1 MRLVLFLDSSLKAT
15 VEGGDVPEDVALLED
30 EANKQLVFQTFCWR
44 AALTR
49 RRESMESSIDQD
61 KRLRQEAEERLASKF
76 GSEVV
81 FEGISSATV
90 AQEEEVEPKKEK
102 KDWKQNEYVKLASEI
117 GTDMVNMVKKSR
129 LTEKTKEG
137 VKKLEQ
143 KVKEEKEKHGNEKK
157 DIKEV
162 AKSSWGWLSSKTKKV
177 LTAAVNGTK
186 EYVQDIKDE
195 FGPNAKKKEEDSEYD
210 SEYSYYSDYSDYS
223 EYSDEEENKKED
235 KKEEKEEEVD
245 PNEP

>member
-1 MRLVLFLDSSLKAT
+1 MRLALFLDSSLKAT
-15 VEGGDVPEDVALLED
+15 VEGGDVPEDVALSED

-102 KDWKQNEYVKLASEI
+102 KD
-117 GTDMVNMVKKSR
+117 
-129 LTEKTKEG
+129 
-137 VKKLEQ
+137 
-143 KVKEEKEKHGNEKK
+143 
-157 DIKEV
+157 
-162 AKSSWGWLSSKTKKV
+162 
-177 LTAAVNGTK
+177 
-186 EYVQDIKDE
+186 
-195 FGPNAKKKEEDSEYD
+195 
-210 SEYSYYSDYSDYS
+210 
-223 EYSDEEENKKED
+223 
-235 KKEEKEEEVD
+235 
-245 PNEP
+245 